1 MAIVLRGWSSEVGI
15 RVISLYEN
23 NKRVGNSSYRQ
34 LESLNC
40 GVGSQIPRLE
50 AGRINKGAAFVVEQ
64 NTLHTKGRPFL
75 FSAAGFNE

>member
-1 MAIVLRGWSSEVGI
+1 M
-15 RVISLYEN
+15 ISLYEN
-23 NKRVGNSSYRQ
+23 NKRVGDSSYRQ

-64 NTLHTKGRPFL
+64 NTLHTVRKDVL
-75 FSAAGFNE
+75 FCSQLRDLTSKLA